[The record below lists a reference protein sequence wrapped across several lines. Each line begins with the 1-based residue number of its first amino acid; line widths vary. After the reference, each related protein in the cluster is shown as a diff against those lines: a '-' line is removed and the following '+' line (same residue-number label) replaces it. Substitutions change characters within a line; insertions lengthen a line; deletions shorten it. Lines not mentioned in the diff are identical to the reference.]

1 MTIQQGANATGPAT
15 TAADLQARAQAVA
28 AIAAAHADSVDSAG
42 RFPAEAREAMRTHRL
57 LGAAIPIEFGGEG
70 ASIRALADVCYT
82 LGRACASTAMI
93 FAMHQTKVA
102 CLVRHGRG
110 NDWQNGVMRRIA
122 HDQLL
127 MASSTTEGN
136 NGGNVRS
143 SAAAVEVDDDGVR
156 LDRAAT
162 VISYGAEADGI
173 VTVARRAVDAAS
185 SDQVLCVFLKE
196 DYTLERLSGWET
208 LGMRGTCSSGF
219 RLLAQGG
226 AEQVLKARYADIHG
240 QTMTPVSHILWSS
253 AWTGI
258 AAAAVEKAQAFTRT
272 AMRGAGGVAPPGVLH
287 YGRAVSGLKQ
297 ARALIGQSL
306 DRFEAAGSDPAA
318 LSAMDFQT
326 AITMLKVEVSELAV
340 STVMSAMRANG
351 LAGYRQD
358 GAFAIGRHLRDVLS
372 APIMIHNDRIVAN
385 LTTATLMAPVAAS
398 LRD

>member
-1 MTIQQGANATGPAT
+1 MSAGAVGE
-15 TAADLQARAQAVA
+15 AADLQARAAAVA
-28 AIAAAHADSVDSAG
+28 AVAAAHAEAVDREG
-42 RFPAEAREAMRTHRL
+42 RFPDEARDAMRTHRL
-57 LGAAIPIEFGGEG
+57 LGAAIPIDLGGEG
-70 ASIRALADVCYT
+70 ASIQALADICYT

-110 NDWQNGVMRRIA
+110 AAWVEAVMRRIA
-122 HDQLL
+122 SEQLL

-136 NGGNVRS
+136 NGGNVRV
-143 SAAAVEVDDDGVR
+143 SAAAVARDGEDIV

-162 VISYGAEADGI
+162 VISYGAQADGI
-173 VTVARRAVDAAS
+173 VTVARRTDEAAA
-185 SDQVLCVFLKE
+185 SDQVLCVFLKA
-196 DYTLERLSGWET
+196 DYTLERLGGWQT

-219 RLLAQGG
+219 RLLARGR
-226 AEQVLKARYADIHG
+226 AEQVLAARYADVHS

-258 AAAAVEKAQAFTRT
+258 AAGAVDKAQAFTRT

-287 YGRAVSGLKQ
+287 YTRAVSGLKQ

-306 DRFEAAGSDPAA
+306 DRFEAATGDPAA
-318 LSAMDFQT
+318 LSALDFQT

-351 LAGYRQD
+351 LAGYRED
-358 GAFAIGRHLRDVLS
+358 GDFAIGRHLRDVLS

-385 LTTATLMAPVAAS
+385 LATATLMAPVAAS